1 MRILVLLILG
11 VWIVGGLLLWIAQGR
26 HDQLLLDWETQYPPG
41 QQFQPGEIFA
51 STVIA
56 IMDHELHSGFGWR
69 PNDFFLWGPTLWA
82 DDNANRQ
89 LGILQAVRESVR
101 VFKDHLT
108 KVSSNE
114 YDPDL
119 LEADT
124 LFRNDAKK
132 LWFPSAESRFS
143 RAIRKLRDYVAG
155 LRDGSQRSR
164 PITTRNVELVRLFQA
179 WTDLLGDA
187 HANLYKARE
196 VDGILIVGVV
206 DAQWVLEVMDAGVPV
221 VLLDNYLPNV
231 PIPAVVNDN
240 TGGAFTATRSLAA
253 LGHKRIGFIGAAVDY
268 PFGRETRDGYHQALG
283 DAGLPYD
290 PALELSI
297 PIDVGTARQAGA
309 KLLSIAERPTA
320 VFAVTDM
327 MAFGVIKAA
336 RDQGLAIPTDLS
348 VVGMDD
354 IELAAVTDPPLTTV
368 RIRKEEMGRRAALML
383 LDLIRGNEVDHGVA
397 VLSTNLIVRGTT
409 GGRP

>member
-1 MRILVLLILG
+1 M
-11 VWIVGGLLLWIAQGR
+11 WAAQGR
-26 HDQLLLDWETQYPPG
+26 HDRLPLDLETQYPPG

-51 STVIA
+51 STLIA
-56 IMDHELHSGFGWR
+56 IMEHELHGGSGWR

-82 DDNANRQ
+82 DDKANRQ

-143 RAIRKLRDYVAG
+143 RAVGHLRDYVAG

-187 HANLYKARE
+187 HANLYKERE
-196 VDGILIVGVV
+196 VDGGSVWWRT
-206 DAQWVLEVMDAGVPV
+206 DDYFYHAQGYAHVMYALLQALKLEYHQLLSVKPVMRDLFDEA
-221 VLLDNYLPNV
+221 
-231 PIPAVVNDN
+231 
-240 TGGAFTATRSLAA
+240 SAA
-253 LGHKRIGFIGAAVDY
+253 L
-268 PFGRETRDGYHQALG
+268 RE
-283 DAGLPYD
+283 
-290 PALELSI
+290 
-297 PIDVGTARQAGA
+297 
-309 KLLSIAERPTA
+309 
-320 VFAVTDM
+320 
-327 MAFGVIKAA
+327 
-336 RDQGLAIPTDLS
+336 
-348 VVGMDD
+348 
-354 IELAAVTDPPLTTV
+354 
-368 RIRKEEMGRRAALML
+368 AALMNPL
-383 LDLIRGNEVDHGVA
+383 VILNGSPSGLFANHRRNLDTYISEARQKMY
-397 VLSTNLIVRGTT
+397 SVREELEK
-409 GGRP
+409 

>member
-1 MRILVLLILG
+1 MKILLLLVLG
-11 VWIVGGLLLWIAQGR
+11 VWIGGGLLLWVAQGR
-26 HDQLLLDWETQYPPG
+26 HDRLPLDVETQYPPG

-51 STVIA
+51 STLIA
-56 IMDHELHSGFGWR
+56 IMEHELHGGSGWR

-143 RAIRKLRDYVAG
+143 RAVGKLRDYVAG

-187 HANLYKARE
+187 HANLYKERE
-196 VDGILIVGVV
+196 VDGSSVWWHT
-206 DAQWVLEVMDAGVPV
+206 DDYFYHAQGYAHVMYALLQALKREYHQLLSVKPV
-221 VLLDNYLPNV
+221 MQDLFDE
-231 PIPAVVNDN
+231 A
-240 TGGAFTATRSLAA
+240 SAA
-253 LGHKRIGFIGAAVDY
+253 L
-268 PFGRETRDGYHQALG
+268 RD
-283 DAGLPYD
+283 
-290 PALELSI
+290 
-297 PIDVGTARQAGA
+297 
-309 KLLSIAERPTA
+309 
-320 VFAVTDM
+320 
-327 MAFGVIKAA
+327 
-336 RDQGLAIPTDLS
+336 
-348 VVGMDD
+348 
-354 IELAAVTDPPLTTV
+354 
-368 RIRKEEMGRRAALML
+368 AALMNPL
-383 LDLIRGNEVDHGVA
+383 VILN
-397 VLSTNLIVRGTT
+397 
-409 GGRP
+409 GRPSGIFANHRRNLDTYISEARQKMYSIREELEK

>member
-1 MRILVLLILG
+1 VKILLLLVLG
-11 VWIVGGLLLWIAQGR
+11 VWIGGGLLVWVAQGR
-26 HDQLLLDWETQYPPG
+26 HDRLPLDLETQYPPG

-51 STVIA
+51 STLIA
-56 IMDHELHSGFGWR
+56 IMEHELHGGSGWR
-69 PNDFFLWGPTLWA
+69 PNDFFLLGPTLWA

-143 RAIRKLRDYVAG
+143 RAVGKLRDYVAG

-187 HANLYKARE
+187 HANLYKEQE
-196 VDGILIVGVV
+196 VDGGSVWWHT
-206 DAQWVLEVMDAGVPV
+206 DDYFYHAQGYAHVMYALLQALKLEYHQLLSVKPVMRDLFDEA
-221 VLLDNYLPNV
+221 
-231 PIPAVVNDN
+231 
-240 TGGAFTATRSLAA
+240 SAA
-253 LGHKRIGFIGAAVDY
+253 L
-268 PFGRETRDGYHQALG
+268 RE
-283 DAGLPYD
+283 
-290 PALELSI
+290 
-297 PIDVGTARQAGA
+297 
-309 KLLSIAERPTA
+309 
-320 VFAVTDM
+320 
-327 MAFGVIKAA
+327 
-336 RDQGLAIPTDLS
+336 
-348 VVGMDD
+348 
-354 IELAAVTDPPLTTV
+354 
-368 RIRKEEMGRRAALML
+368 AALMNPL
-383 LDLIRGNEVDHGVA
+383 VILNGSPSGLFANHRRNLDTYISEARQKMY
-397 VLSTNLIVRGTT
+397 SVREELEK
-409 GGRP
+409 

>member
-1 MRILVLLILG
+1 M
-11 VWIVGGLLLWIAQGR
+11 LWIAQGR
-26 HDQLLLDWETQYPPG
+26 HDRLPLDLETQYPPQ

-56 IMDHELHSGFGWR
+56 IMEHELHGGSGWR

-143 RAIRKLRDYVAG
+143 RAVGKLRDYVTG

-187 HANLYKARE
+187 HANLYKERE
-196 VDGILIVGVV
+196 VDGGSVWWHT
-206 DAQWVLEVMDAGVPV
+206 DDYFYHAQGYAHVMYALLQALKREYHQLLSVKPV
-221 VLLDNYLPNV
+221 MQDLFDE
-231 PIPAVVNDN
+231 A
-240 TGGAFTATRSLAA
+240 SAA
-253 LGHKRIGFIGAAVDY
+253 L
-268 PFGRETRDGYHQALG
+268 RD
-283 DAGLPYD
+283 
-290 PALELSI
+290 
-297 PIDVGTARQAGA
+297 
-309 KLLSIAERPTA
+309 
-320 VFAVTDM
+320 
-327 MAFGVIKAA
+327 
-336 RDQGLAIPTDLS
+336 
-348 VVGMDD
+348 
-354 IELAAVTDPPLTTV
+354 
-368 RIRKEEMGRRAALML
+368 AALMNPL
-383 LDLIRGNEVDHGVA
+383 VILN
-397 VLSTNLIVRGTT
+397 
-409 GGRP
+409 GRPSGIFANHRRNLDTYISEARQKMYSIREELEK

>member
-1 MRILVLLILG
+1 M
-11 VWIVGGLLLWIAQGR
+11 LWIAQGR
-26 HDQLLLDWETQYPPG
+26 HDRLPLDLETQYPPQ

-56 IMDHELHSGFGWR
+56 IMEHELHGGSGWR

-143 RAIRKLRDYVAG
+143 RGIRKLRDYVTG

-187 HANLYKARE
+187 HANLYKERE
-196 VDGILIVGVV
+196 VDGGSVWWHT
-206 DAQWVLEVMDAGVPV
+206 DDYFYHAQGYAHVMYALLQALKREYHQLLSVKPV
-221 VLLDNYLPNV
+221 MQDLFDE
-231 PIPAVVNDN
+231 A
-240 TGGAFTATRSLAA
+240 SAA
-253 LGHKRIGFIGAAVDY
+253 L
-268 PFGRETRDGYHQALG
+268 RD
-283 DAGLPYD
+283 
-290 PALELSI
+290 
-297 PIDVGTARQAGA
+297 
-309 KLLSIAERPTA
+309 
-320 VFAVTDM
+320 
-327 MAFGVIKAA
+327 
-336 RDQGLAIPTDLS
+336 
-348 VVGMDD
+348 
-354 IELAAVTDPPLTTV
+354 
-368 RIRKEEMGRRAALML
+368 AALMNPL
-383 LDLIRGNEVDHGVA
+383 VILN
-397 VLSTNLIVRGTT
+397 
-409 GGRP
+409 GRPSGIFANHRRNLDTYISEARQKMYSIREELEK

>member
-1 MRILVLLILG
+1 VRRVKILVLLGLG
-11 VWIVGGLLLWIAQGR
+11 VWVAGALLLWFAQSR
-26 HDQLLLDWETQYPPG
+26 HDQLPLDLDTGYPPG

-56 IMDHELHSGFGWR
+56 VMDHELHDGFGWR

-89 LGILQAVRESVR
+89 LGILQAVRESMR

-143 RAIRKLRDYVAG
+143 RATVKLRDYVAG

-164 PITTRNVELVRLFQA
+164 PINTRNVELVRLFQA

-187 HANLYKARE
+187 HATLYKEQEA
-196 VDGILIVGVV
+196 DGSSVWWHT
-206 DAQWVLEVMDAGVPV
+206 DDYFYHAQGYAHVMDALLQALKREYHQLLSVKPV
-221 VLLDNYLPNV
+221 MQDLFDE
-231 PIPAVVNDN
+231 A
-240 TGGAFTATRSLAA
+240 SAA
-253 LGHKRIGFIGAAVDY
+253 LH
-268 PFGRETRDGYHQALG
+268 E
-283 DAGLPYD
+283 
-290 PALELSI
+290 
-297 PIDVGTARQAGA
+297 
-309 KLLSIAERPTA
+309 
-320 VFAVTDM
+320 
-327 MAFGVIKAA
+327 
-336 RDQGLAIPTDLS
+336 
-348 VVGMDD
+348 
-354 IELAAVTDPPLTTV
+354 
-368 RIRKEEMGRRAALML
+368 AALMNPL
-383 LDLIRGNEVDHGVA
+383 VILNGSPSGLFANHRRNLDVYIIEARQKMYSIREE
-397 VLSTNLIVRGTT
+397 LEK
-409 GGRP
+409 

>member
-1 MRILVLLILG
+1 M
-11 VWIVGGLLLWIAQGR
+11 LWIAQGR
-26 HDQLLLDWETQYPPG
+26 HDRLPLDLETQYPPQ

-56 IMDHELHSGFGWR
+56 IMEHELHGGSGWR

-89 LGILQAVRESVR
+89 LGILQVVRESMR

-143 RAIRKLRDYVAG
+143 RAIGKLRDYVTG

-187 HANLYKARE
+187 HANLYKERE
-196 VDGILIVGVV
+196 ADGSSVWWHT
-206 DAQWVLEVMDAGVPV
+206 DDYFYHAQGYAHVMYALLQALKREYHQLLSVKPV
-221 VLLDNYLPNV
+221 MQDLFDE
-231 PIPAVVNDN
+231 A
-240 TGGAFTATRSLAA
+240 SAA
-253 LGHKRIGFIGAAVDY
+253 L
-268 PFGRETRDGYHQALG
+268 RD
-283 DAGLPYD
+283 
-290 PALELSI
+290 
-297 PIDVGTARQAGA
+297 
-309 KLLSIAERPTA
+309 
-320 VFAVTDM
+320 
-327 MAFGVIKAA
+327 
-336 RDQGLAIPTDLS
+336 
-348 VVGMDD
+348 
-354 IELAAVTDPPLTTV
+354 
-368 RIRKEEMGRRAALML
+368 AALMNPL
-383 LDLIRGNEVDHGVA
+383 VILN
-397 VLSTNLIVRGTT
+397 
-409 GGRP
+409 GRPSGIFANHRRNLDTYISEARQKMYSIREELEK

>member
-1 MRILVLLILG
+1 VRRVRILVLLGLG
-11 VWIVGGLLLWIAQGR
+11 VWVAGALVLWVAQGR
-26 HDQLLLDWETQYPPG
+26 HDQLPLDLDTQYPPG

-56 IMDHELHSGFGWR
+56 IMDHELHGGCGWR

-89 LGILQAVRESVR
+89 LGILQAVRESMR

-143 RAIRKLRDYVAG
+143 RAVGKLRDYVAG

-164 PITTRNVELVRLFQA
+164 PINTRNVELVRLFQA

-187 HANLYKARE
+187 HAILYKERE
-196 VDGILIVGVV
+196 ADGGSVWWHT
-206 DAQWVLEVMDAGVPV
+206 DDYFYHAQGYAHVMYALLQALKREYHQLLSVKPVMQDLFDEAG
-221 VLLDNYLPNV
+221 
-231 PIPAVVNDN
+231 
-240 TGGAFTATRSLAA
+240 AA
-253 LGHKRIGFIGAAVDY
+253 LH
-268 PFGRETRDGYHQALG
+268 E
-283 DAGLPYD
+283 
-290 PALELSI
+290 
-297 PIDVGTARQAGA
+297 
-309 KLLSIAERPTA
+309 
-320 VFAVTDM
+320 
-327 MAFGVIKAA
+327 
-336 RDQGLAIPTDLS
+336 
-348 VVGMDD
+348 
-354 IELAAVTDPPLTTV
+354 
-368 RIRKEEMGRRAALML
+368 AALMNPPIIL
-383 LDLIRGNEVDHGVA
+383 NGSPSGLFANHRRNLDAYIIEARQKMYSIREE
-397 VLSTNLIVRGTT
+397 LEK
-409 GGRP
+409 

>member
-1 MRILVLLILG
+1 
-11 VWIVGGLLLWIAQGR
+11 LLWIAQGR
-26 HDQLLLDWETQYPPG
+26 HDRLPLDLETQYPPQ

-56 IMDHELHSGFGWR
+56 IMEHELHGGSGWR

-143 RAIRKLRDYVAG
+143 RAVGKLRDYVTG

-187 HANLYKARE
+187 HANLYKERE
-196 VDGILIVGVV
+196 VDGGSVWWHT
-206 DAQWVLEVMDAGVPV
+206 DDYFYHAQGYAHVMYALLQALKREYHQLLSVKPV
-221 VLLDNYLPNV
+221 MQDLFDE
-231 PIPAVVNDN
+231 A
-240 TGGAFTATRSLAA
+240 SAA
-253 LGHKRIGFIGAAVDY
+253 L
-268 PFGRETRDGYHQALG
+268 RD
-283 DAGLPYD
+283 
-290 PALELSI
+290 
-297 PIDVGTARQAGA
+297 
-309 KLLSIAERPTA
+309 
-320 VFAVTDM
+320 
-327 MAFGVIKAA
+327 
-336 RDQGLAIPTDLS
+336 
-348 VVGMDD
+348 
-354 IELAAVTDPPLTTV
+354 
-368 RIRKEEMGRRAALML
+368 AALMNPL
-383 LDLIRGNEVDHGVA
+383 VILN
-397 VLSTNLIVRGTT
+397 
-409 GGRP
+409 GRPSGIFANHRRNLDTYISEARQKMYSIREELEK

>member
-1 MRILVLLILG
+1 MKILLLLVLG
-11 VWIVGGLLLWIAQGR
+11 VWIGGGLLLWVAQGR
-26 HDQLLLDWETQYPPG
+26 HDRLPLDVETQYPPG

-51 STVIA
+51 STLIA
-56 IMDHELHSGFGWR
+56 IMEHELHGGSGWR

-124 LFRNDAKK
+124 LFRNDATK

-143 RAIRKLRDYVAG
+143 RGIRKLRDYITG

-187 HANLYKARE
+187 HANLYKEQE
-196 VDGILIVGVV
+196 VDGGSVWWHT
-206 DAQWVLEVMDAGVPV
+206 DDYFYHAQGYAHVMYALLQALKLEYHQLLSVKPVMRDLFDEA
-221 VLLDNYLPNV
+221 
-231 PIPAVVNDN
+231 
-240 TGGAFTATRSLAA
+240 SAA
-253 LGHKRIGFIGAAVDY
+253 L
-268 PFGRETRDGYHQALG
+268 RE
-283 DAGLPYD
+283 
-290 PALELSI
+290 
-297 PIDVGTARQAGA
+297 
-309 KLLSIAERPTA
+309 
-320 VFAVTDM
+320 
-327 MAFGVIKAA
+327 
-336 RDQGLAIPTDLS
+336 
-348 VVGMDD
+348 
-354 IELAAVTDPPLTTV
+354 
-368 RIRKEEMGRRAALML
+368 AALMNPL
-383 LDLIRGNEVDHGVA
+383 VILNGSPSGLFANHRRNLDTYISEARQKMY
-397 VLSTNLIVRGTT
+397 SVREELEK
-409 GGRP
+409 

>member
-1 MRILVLLILG
+1 VRILVLLIFG

-143 RAIRKLRDYVAG
+143 RAVRKLRDYVAG

-187 HANLYKARE
+187 HANLYKERE
-196 VDGILIVGVV
+196 ADGSSVWWHT
-206 DAQWVLEVMDAGVPV
+206 DDYFYHAQGYAHVMYALLQALKREYHQLLSVKPV
-221 VLLDNYLPNV
+221 MQDLFDE
-231 PIPAVVNDN
+231 A
-240 TGGAFTATRSLAA
+240 SAA
-253 LGHKRIGFIGAAVDY
+253 LH
-268 PFGRETRDGYHQALG
+268 E
-283 DAGLPYD
+283 
-290 PALELSI
+290 
-297 PIDVGTARQAGA
+297 
-309 KLLSIAERPTA
+309 
-320 VFAVTDM
+320 
-327 MAFGVIKAA
+327 
-336 RDQGLAIPTDLS
+336 
-348 VVGMDD
+348 
-354 IELAAVTDPPLTTV
+354 
-368 RIRKEEMGRRAALML
+368 AALMNPL
-383 LDLIRGNEVDHGVA
+383 VILNGSPSGLFANHRRNLDTYIIEARQKMYSIREE
-397 VLSTNLIVRGTT
+397 LEK
-409 GGRP
+409 

>member
-1 MRILVLLILG
+1 L
-11 VWIVGGLLLWIAQGR
+11 
-26 HDQLLLDWETQYPPG
+26 ETQYPPQ

-56 IMDHELHSGFGWR
+56 IMEHELHGGSGWR

-89 LGILQAVRESVR
+89 LGILQVVRESMR

-143 RAIRKLRDYVAG
+143 RGIRKLRDYVAG

-187 HANLYKARE
+187 HANLYKERE
-196 VDGILIVGVV
+196 ADGSSVWWHT
-206 DAQWVLEVMDAGVPV
+206 DDYFYHAQGYAHVMYALLQALKREYHQLLSVKPV
-221 VLLDNYLPNV
+221 MQDLFDE
-231 PIPAVVNDN
+231 A
-240 TGGAFTATRSLAA
+240 SAA
-253 LGHKRIGFIGAAVDY
+253 L
-268 PFGRETRDGYHQALG
+268 RD
-283 DAGLPYD
+283 
-290 PALELSI
+290 
-297 PIDVGTARQAGA
+297 
-309 KLLSIAERPTA
+309 
-320 VFAVTDM
+320 
-327 MAFGVIKAA
+327 
-336 RDQGLAIPTDLS
+336 
-348 VVGMDD
+348 
-354 IELAAVTDPPLTTV
+354 
-368 RIRKEEMGRRAALML
+368 AALMNPL
-383 LDLIRGNEVDHGVA
+383 VILN
-397 VLSTNLIVRGTT
+397 
-409 GGRP
+409 GRPSGIFANHRRNLDTYISEARQKMYSIREELEK